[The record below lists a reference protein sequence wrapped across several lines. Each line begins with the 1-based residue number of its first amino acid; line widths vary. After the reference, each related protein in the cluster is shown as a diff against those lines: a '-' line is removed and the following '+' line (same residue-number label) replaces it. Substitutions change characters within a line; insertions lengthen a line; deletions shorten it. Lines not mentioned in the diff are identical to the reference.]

1 MEKFDGYLFVIYS
14 CKKYLDDANRIY
26 NYLIKYKSKLC
37 SKPQPKYFQHTKKHS
52 NKLFKLVNP

>member
-26 NYLIKYKSKLC
+26 NYLN
-37 SKPQPKYFQHTKKHS
+37 
-52 NKLFKLVNP
+52 NKLSDTKVIIMGISGII